1 MNNPSAEGK
10 YESDFFSNQ
19 ILRSVHRLTP
29 FKDAYKFLLK
39 SYLLHPK
46 SRKRNSKT
54 IHCCPHCC
62 FFLLYSYSLCIH
74 FYMYF
79 TILDIPRTLLSLGT
93 NRNTDAICFRIYWS
107 EMFSPLISV
116 FSNKKVLHNTLEAIL
131 RELNIS

>member
-1 MNNPSAEGK
+1 MHIKPFLHNTFNTRNPGFGYPIRRYLYYIRKLEQGAEGK

-79 TILDIPRTLLSLGT
+79 TILDIPRTLLSSGT
-93 NRNTDAICFRIYWS
+93 NRNTDAICFRIY
-107 EMFSPLISV
+107 
-116 FSNKKVLHNTLEAIL
+116 
-131 RELNIS
+131 